1 VSHFSPSNLPKG
13 LWLLDKVK
21 EVEVIAIRVTRLIAR
36 ERIASSSY
44 IDNILKLEATD

>member
-1 VSHFSPSNLPKG
+1 VGHFSPSNLPKG
-13 LWLLDKVK
+13 LWLLDRVK
-21 EVEVIAIRVTRLIAR
+21 EVEGIAIGVTRSMAR